1 MLKRTFILAILS
13 LGMACG
19 FAGSVPAQSI
29 YPKVIS
35 PNGDSI
41 NDRVFFIY
49 VNPTAAMARG
59 TIYDSKLQKVAE
71 VRESSAFVA
80 NSSVLTWDGKDDSG
94 STVPAG
100 IYFYKIEIGSDV
112 HTGSVGVVR

>member
-1 MLKRTFILAILS
+1 MLRQKFIFAILS
-13 LGMACG
+13 LAMACG
-19 FAGSVPAQSI
+19 WAASAPAESI

-49 VNPTAAMARG
+49 HNPTAARASG
-59 TIYDSKLQKVAE
+59 SIYDSKFQKVAE
-71 VRESSAFVA
+71 VRESSVFVT
-80 NSSVLTWDGKDDSG
+80 NSSVLTWDGKDESG
-94 STVPAG
+94 SAVPAG